1 MSNNI
6 VKLVTIN
13 KFDPNLVLVN
23 INKLEPYR
31 FIKDRTLQ
39 HMLAKPFDLV
49 IDEHVQKEISYFV
62 SIELVINHEINVST
76 NNDIVIIHVNDV

>member
-1 MSNNI
+1 
-6 VKLVTIN
+6 
-13 KFDPNLVLVN
+13 
-23 INKLEPYR
+23 
-31 FIKDRTLQ
+31 
-39 HMLAKPFDLV
+39 MLAKPFDLV